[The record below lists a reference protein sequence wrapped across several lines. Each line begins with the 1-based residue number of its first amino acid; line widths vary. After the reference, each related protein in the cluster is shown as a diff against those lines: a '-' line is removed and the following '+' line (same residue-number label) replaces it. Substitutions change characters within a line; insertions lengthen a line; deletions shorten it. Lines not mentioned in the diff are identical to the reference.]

1 MNEAPGLRRLISR
14 QNLNNKIA
22 QHEKKGELGSRVRR
36 AAGRQNLEDSSVAP
50 AALCILQPTL
60 LWI

>member
-22 QHEKKGELGSRVRR
+22 QPGKKDPGSRVRR
-36 AAGRQNLEDSSVAP
+36 AAGRQNLTDSSVAP
-50 AALCILQPTL
+50 AAPCILQPTL